1 MTIEAVLLGMVTAAS
16 VVASLFFLRFWR
28 DTRDR
33 FFLAFASF
41 FLAEAVI
48 RIIQLFSEHPND
60 RSPDVYSI
68 RLFALLAILIAILR
82 KNYGAGA
89 RP

>member
-1 MTIEAVLLGMVTAAS
+1 MTIEGVLLGGVIAAS
-16 VVASLFFLRFWR
+16 LVASLFFLRFWR

-33 FFLAFASF
+33 LFLAFTVF
-41 FLAEAVI
+41 FLAEAAI
-48 RIIQLFSEHPND
+48 RVVQLFSEHPND
-60 RSPDVYSI
+60 RSPGIYCI

-89 RP
+89 HP